1 MPYLFFPT
9 QTYIIW
15 LVWFLM
21 NRIIGNDEVGV
32 DGLVVDD
39 GPHHHVDMPDGV
51 GQGDEAVRLK
61 EHHPRHVDSSA
72 RLQLLET
79 GSVFLGWGQPVIKVR
94 PQEVIS

>member
-15 LVWFLM
+15 LVWFLI

-39 GPHHHVDMPDGV
+39 GPHHHVDVPDGV

-72 RLQLLET
+72 RLQL
-79 GSVFLGWGQPVIKVR
+79 
-94 PQEVIS
+94 

>member
-1 MPYLFFPT
+1 
-9 QTYIIW
+9 
-15 LVWFLM
+15 M

-39 GPHHHVDMPDGV
+39 GPHHHVDVPDGV

-72 RLQLLET
+72 RLQL
-79 GSVFLGWGQPVIKVR
+79 
-94 PQEVIS
+94 